1 MALEAGSYGYEGL
14 MRRRK
19 KINWLMPILIGGTL
33 GAVGFL
39 AYKKASAQSL
49 PEIADPWAGPT
60 ANQSTT
66 TPIQGLGALG
76 CGCGMPIHGYR

>member
-14 MRRRK
+14 MKRRK
-19 KINWLMPILIGGTL
+19 TNWLMPVLIGGAL

-39 AYKKASAQSL
+39 AYKKASAQNL
-49 PEIADPWAGPT
+49 PEIADPWGPS
-60 ANQSTT
+60 AAATT
-66 TPIQGLGALG
+66 NPMQGLGALG